1 MYYCYYRIFLTNYAA
16 CLVLSFVGEYR
27 SELFGLNIFDEGIFG
42 SDKSALNDDIFA
54 LSICSLILIT
64 AYAFFLPPNIYSL
77 LILDSFAF
85 SFRITWYSISFLQQR
100 NLPWLLRYCSAS
112 MKQNLPSLPLS
123 PSLYTSFLRCQ
134 LPSGACITG

>member
-1 MYYCYYRIFLTNYAA
+1 MLILFILPFIFSFNSIDVLEISVATISILVRFICAIILLFFFYIFTTSLSGDNENVFIIVIIAFFLTNYAA
-16 CLVLSFVGEYR
+16 CLVLSFAGEYR

-77 LILDSFAF
+77 LILA
-85 SFRITWYSISFLQQR
+85 
-100 NLPWLLRYCSAS
+100 
-112 MKQNLPSLPLS
+112 
-123 PSLYTSFLRCQ
+123 
-134 LPSGACITG
+134 

>member
-1 MYYCYYRIFLTNYAA
+1 MLILFILPFIFSFNSIDVLEISVATISILVRFICAITLLLFYIFTTSLSGDNENVFIIVIIAFFLTNYAA
-16 CLVLSFVGEYR
+16 CLVLSFAGEYR

-77 LILDSFAF
+77 LILA
-85 SFRITWYSISFLQQR
+85 
-100 NLPWLLRYCSAS
+100 
-112 MKQNLPSLPLS
+112 
-123 PSLYTSFLRCQ
+123 
-134 LPSGACITG
+134 